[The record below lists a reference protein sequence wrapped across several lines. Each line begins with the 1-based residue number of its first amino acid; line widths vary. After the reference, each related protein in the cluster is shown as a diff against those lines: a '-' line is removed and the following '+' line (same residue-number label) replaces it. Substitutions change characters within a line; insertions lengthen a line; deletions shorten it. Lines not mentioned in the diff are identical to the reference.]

1 MLIERLARARVAP
14 PSLSP
19 RQENSMRHLALAFLM
34 LAALP
39 ASATEWNGAGEL
51 GLALARGNAE
61 SDTLN
66 AKLDL
71 KKDDE
76 RWLYEVNAA
85 ALRASGEV
93 DVVEA
98 DGSVGRD
105 KVTNASRW
113 QLGGKAGYKYN
124 DRMYFFGAVRYD
136 NDDFAPYEWQAIVSA
151 GVGYK
156 FIDSETTKFS
166 GEAGPGWRRTQ
177 PIDVLVEV
185 PAPPRLVEQD
195 AESDAVLRGTLAYE
209 HKLSETTTLV
219 DNFLV
224 EAGSDK
230 TFLQNE
236 LGVQVQIN
244 ESLAL
249 KSSLQVRHNTETTGS
264 TEKTDTLLTTNIVVG
279 F

>member
-1 MLIERLARARVAP
+1 MHRLLPAV
-14 PSLSP
+14 LV
-19 RQENSMRHLALAFLM
+19 F
-34 LAALP
+34 AALP
-39 ASATEWNGAGEL
+39 ATAADWRGAGEL

-66 AKLDL
+66 AKVDL

-76 RWLYEVNAA
+76 RWLYEVNAS

-93 DVVEA
+93 DVIQA

-113 QLGGKAGYKYN
+113 QLGGKMGYKPT
-124 DRMYFFGAVRYD
+124 DRMYFFGSARYD

-156 FIDSETTKFS
+156 FIDSEATKFT

-177 PIDVLVEV
+177 PIDLLVEL
-185 PAPPRLVEQD
+185 PAPPRLVAQD
-195 AESDAVLRGTLAYE
+195 AESDAVLRGTLSYE
-209 HKLSETTTLV
+209 HKLTGSTTLV
-219 DNFLV
+219 DGFLL
-224 EAGSDK
+224 EAGSDN
-230 TFLQNE
+230 TFIQNE
-236 LGVQVQIN
+236 LGLQVQIN
-244 ESLAL
+244 DSLAL
-249 KSSLQVRHNTETTGS
+249 KTSLQVRHNTETTGS
-264 TEKTDTLLTTNIVVG
+264 TERTDTLLTTNIVVG